1 MGALELKTGSVGKP
15 WFVLYLYMR
24 NFLVLGLF
32 LLSGPIFG
40 QSRYFNEIFT
50 AVDSTTN
57 VVYGQNLSW
66 NNQNTTLAL
75 DVYQPQGDTLGV
87 RPLMVFVHGG
97 SFTGGVRNDPFMR
110 ELCISFARRGFVTA
124 TVSYRLGVDL
134 NNLTTLNQEFMKATL
149 RSMQDVKAALRFFR
163 KSVAENGNPYR
174 IDTSRILLGG
184 YSAGAIS
191 SIHSLLLTDTT
202 LASPVLRQ
210 LINQLGGLEGNS
222 GNPGYSSSAKALFSL
237 AGAVLDTALV
247 TGGAVPSLHIHGTA
261 DQTVPY
267 GRGFASAN
275 GFPVIE
281 VFGSSL
287 LHARLQNTGA
297 ISTLSTLQQ
306 VGHDLVTNPNT
317 REAVKFS
324 LALFAYSFMIDALAV
339 NEQKLSGIRLYP
351 NPTRDEFTLEGAP
364 EGSTLEL
371 YTLQGKLVHTQ
382 TIGSYE
388 QLNSRLWPAGLYV
401 VRITHQTRSTTQRL
415 VIRQ

>member
-1 MGALELKTGSVGKP
+1 MLHAFYKP

-24 NFLVLGLF
+24 TYLVLGF
-32 LLSGPIFG
+32 LLLSSPIFG
-40 QSRYFNEIFT
+40 QSRYFNEVFT
-50 AVDSTTN
+50 AADSVTN

-66 NNQNTTLAL
+66 NNQTTTLAL
-75 DVYQPQGDTLGV
+75 DVYQPQGDTLAV

-110 ELCISFARRGFVTA
+110 ELCISFARRGFVTT

-174 IDTSRILLGG
+174 IDTSKILLGG

-191 SIHSLLLTDTT
+191 SIHTLLLTDTS
-202 LASPVLRQ
+202 LATPLLRQ
-210 LINQLGGLEGNS
+210 LMNDLGGLEGNS
-222 GNPGYSSSAKALFSL
+222 GNPGYGSTAKALFSL

-247 TGGAVPSLHIHGTA
+247 TRGAVPSLHIHGTA

-287 LHARLQNTGA
+287 LHTRLQNVGS
-297 ISTLSTLQQ
+297 ISTLNTLQQ

-351 NPTRDEFTLEGAP
+351 NPSRDVFTLEGAP

-371 YTLQGKLVHTQ
+371 YTMQGKLVHTQ
-382 TIGSYE
+382 AIGSYE
-388 QLNSRLWPAGLYV
+388 QLNSRLWPAGMYV

-415 VIRQ
+415 VIGE